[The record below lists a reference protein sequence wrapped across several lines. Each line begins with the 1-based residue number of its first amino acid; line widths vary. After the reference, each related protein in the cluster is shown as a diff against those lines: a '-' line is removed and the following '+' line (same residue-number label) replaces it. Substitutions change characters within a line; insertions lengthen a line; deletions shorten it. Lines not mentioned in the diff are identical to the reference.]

1 VAASANRELAD
12 EIHRLI
18 VSIATRTKLHEDAC
32 MDRLSLSRMEAKA
45 LYRLEPGEAV
55 SVRTLAGRGLVD
67 PSNLTGAIDTLKERG
82 LIQRESAKHNRRV
95 RSLRLTPEGEKLRV
109 RLVDELLA
117 GYPGVAGLSR
127 GEQTKLRDLL
137 RRALA

>member
-1 VAASANRELAD
+1 MAASANRALAD

-55 SVRTLAGRGLVD
+55 SVRTLAERGLVD
-67 PSNLTGAIDTLKERG
+67 PSNLTGAIDALEERG
-82 LIQRESAKHNRRV
+82 LIQRELAKHDRRV
-95 RSLRLTPEGEKLRV
+95 RSLRLTPQGGKLRADTKA
-109 RLVDELLA
+109 RTLA
-117 GYPGVAGLSR
+117 A
-127 GEQTKLRDLL
+127 
-137 RRALA
+137 

>member
-1 VAASANRELAD
+1 
-12 EIHRLI
+12 
-18 VSIATRTKLHEDAC
+18 

-55 SVRTLAGRGLVD
+55 SVRTLAERGLVD
-67 PSNLTGAIDTLKERG
+67 PSNLTGAIDALEERG
-82 LIQRESAKHNRRV
+82 LIQRELAKHDRRV
-95 RSLRLTPEGEKLRV
+95 RSLRLTPQGGKLRA

-117 GYPGVAGLSR
+117 GHPGVAGLSR
-127 GEQTKLRDLL
+127 GERTKLRDLL

>member
-1 VAASANRELAD
+1 VAVSANRELAD

-18 VSIATRTKLHEDAC
+18 VSIATRTKLHEDTC

-45 LYRLEPGEAV
+45 LYRLEPGEVV
-55 SVRTLAGRGLVD
+55 SVRTLAERGLVD
-67 PSNLTGAIDTLKERG
+67 PSNLTAAVDTLEDRG
-82 LIQRESAKHNRRV
+82 LIQRESAKHDRRV

-117 GYPGVAGLSR
+117 GHPGVAGLSR
-127 GEQTKLRDLL
+127 AEQTKLRDLL

>member
-1 VAASANRELAD
+1 MAASANRELAD

-18 VSIATRTKLHEDAC
+18 VSIATRAKLHEDAC

-55 SVRTLAGRGLVD
+55 SVRTLAERGLVD
-67 PSNLTGAIDTLKERG
+67 PSNLTGAIDALEERG
-82 LIQRESAKHNRRV
+82 LIQRELAKHDRRV
-95 RSLRLTPEGEKLRV
+95 RSLRLTPQGEKLRA
-109 RLVDELLA
+109 RLVDELLV
-117 GYPGVAGLSR
+117 GHPGVAGLSR